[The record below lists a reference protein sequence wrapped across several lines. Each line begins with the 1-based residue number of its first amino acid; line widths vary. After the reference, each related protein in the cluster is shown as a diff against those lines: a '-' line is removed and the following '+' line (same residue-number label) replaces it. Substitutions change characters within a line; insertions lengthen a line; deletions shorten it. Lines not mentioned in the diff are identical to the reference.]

1 MPLYMIL
8 CHGAL
13 SKENVVF
20 LPRLTTYMEQNPS
33 SETSSRSTTERF
45 DSVHK
50 GQAVVPILSQMMPS
64 NIATNYNTHVE
75 ISDNRLCCACPHG
88 ANQRLLDGH

>member
-20 LPRLTTYMEQNPS
+20 LPRLTNSMEQNPT

-45 DSVHK
+45 DSDHK
-50 GQAVVPILSQMMPS
+50 GQAVVQYLFW
-64 NIATNYNTHVE
+64 ATWYEATSPQATTHMFMSVRKVA
-75 ISDNRLCCACPHG
+75 ISDNGL
-88 ANQRLLDGH
+88 

>member
-20 LPRLTTYMEQNPS
+20 LPRLTNSMEQNPS
-33 SETSSRSTTERF
+33 SETSSCSTTERF
-45 DSVHK
+45 DSDHK
-50 GQAVVPILSQMMPS
+50 GQAVVQYLF
-64 NIATNYNTHVE
+64 
-75 ISDNRLCCACPHG
+75 
-88 ANQRLLDGH
+88 